1 MRYATLH
8 MEIVTVTKKTLEL
21 TPGHG
26 EMLKPQELME
36 LSGTGALTLQDRRV
50 FNKLIENAW
59 GPNLGKPGHWFSIR
73 TGDLRD
79 STDRNK
85 RLQDSIERLMRTIC
99 VVIDEKKEFEIRT
112 ALLSSN
118 KLELKSNDGV
128 FKYKLTE
135 ELAELLKDSTI
146 FAKLDLEVMRSF
158 RSKYAFSLYEAVS
171 RRIRMKKF
179 TEELSTEALRNM
191 LGVEDGKLT
200 AYRNLNIRA
209 IQPALDEVNAI
220 TPYKVTILPRK
231 KGKKVIS
238 FLMGWNV
245 KTERELKQAYSE
257 LQRHSVGRT
266 ARATD
271 NVDEHVDT
279 VDIVDT
285 ER

>member
-1 MRYATLH
+1 MS
-8 MEIVTVTKKTLEL
+8 KKTLEIEPA
-21 TPGHG
+21 TG
-26 EMLKPQELME
+26 EFIKPAELVE

-59 GPNLGKPGHWFSIR
+59 GKNLGKPGHWFEIR
-73 TGDLRD
+73 TGELRD
-79 STDRNK
+79 ATDRNK
-85 RLQDSIERLMRTIC
+85 RLQDSIERLMKTIC

-158 RSKYAFSLYEAVS
+158 RSKYAFSLYESVS

-179 TEELSTEALRNM
+179 TEELTIEKLRNM
-191 LGVEDGKLT
+191 LGVEDGKLSS
-200 AYRNLNIRA
+200 YRNLNIRA
-209 IQPALDEVNAI
+209 IQPAMDEVNAI
-220 TPYKVTILPRK
+220 TPYRVTILPRT

-271 NVDEHVDT
+271 SVDEHVET
-279 VDIVDT
+279 VDIVNK